1 MRGSGGGVSLTMISA
16 VSTTGKPHPTFV
28 HGQVSAEVYIEYL
41 KKLLH
46 DVQGSLFS
54 IVEGVLRTR
63 PRR

>member
-1 MRGSGGGVSLTMISA
+1 MISA